1 MHVFGA
7 VQGVG
12 FRPFVYRLARELD
25 LTGWV
30 INDVRGV
37 ELEIEGSADALERF
51 ARRLRNDHPPLARIH
66 RIEESDVAPCGEG
79 AFEIRHSDATGDRLA
94 MVLPDVATCTD
105 CMREIDD
112 PGDRRAGYVFT
123 NCTNCGPRF
132 SIIRRLPYD
141 RPNTS
146 MAGFALCGPCRAEY
160 EDPADRRFHA
170 QPTACPDC
178 GPRLW
183 LQEGGAAVTVGQGRG
198 PSGTAMAGGDM
209 PDSGTAT
216 EDAEETATEPIDALV
231 ARLLDGAIVALKGIG
246 GFLLLADATD
256 EAVVA
261 ELRRRKDRP
270 TKPFACMVADLE
282 MAASLCRIDDAEAA
296 LLASHEAPIVLLR
309 RRAGAA
315 LADGVAPG
323 NPRVGLMLP
332 TTPLHHLV
340 ARRAG
345 RPLIATSGNLSDEPI
360 CIDNDEARNRLGGIA
375 DLFLL
380 HDRPIVRHVDDSVT
394 WVLAGERQVLRR
406 ARGLAPLP
414 VSVRAEQPPVLAVG
428 AHLKNA
434 VALGIRDQVF
444 ISQHIGNME
453 TAESLA
459 AFERVI
465 ADFIDL
471 YDAPPR
477 AVAHDLHPD
486 YAATR
491 WVLAAVAGDTGPV
504 ALHGLPAFAVQH
516 HHAHLASCLA
526 EHGVE
531 GATLGVI
538 WDGVGLGTD
547 GTVWGGEFLL
557 GDAGGYR
564 RVGRLR
570 PFPLVGGDA
579 AARDPHRVALAMIN
593 DIDPGLR
600 EHRDAAVLRTLA
612 GKERDVLLRMI
623 ERGLNTP
630 LTSSAGRL
638 FDAAAAIAGVAGT
651 VSFEGE
657 AAMRLEFAA
666 AGGSPPGYELAIDTV
681 AAPAAPDAATVGEE
695 PTEEI
700 VELDWRPLIAA
711 LLRDAGRGVAAAD
724 MAAGFHAALID
735 AIVTVV
741 ERNGARQVALSGG
754 CFQNRLLQETL
765 LERLPEIGCTV
776 LIQRQVPPNDGGISL
791 GQAVIVATRLQRA
804 DNSASTT

>member
-1 MHVFGA
+1 
-7 VQGVG
+7 
-12 FRPFVYRLARELD
+12 
-25 LTGWV
+25 
-30 INDVRGV
+30 
-37 ELEIEGSADALERF
+37 
-51 ARRLRNDHPPLARIH
+51 
-66 RIEESDVAPCGEG
+66 
-79 AFEIRHSDATGDRLA
+79 
-94 MVLPDVATCTD
+94 MVLPDVATCAD
-105 CMREIDD
+105 CMREVDD

-146 MAGFALCGPCRAEY
+146 MAGFELCGPCRAEY
-160 EDPADRRFHA
+160 ENPSDRRFHA

-183 LQEGGAAVTVGQGRG
+183 LQEGGPVRGGRRAGSSGAVRASHGDAGVDAA
-198 PSGTAMAGGDM
+198 SM
-209 PDSGTAT
+209 
-216 EDAEETATEPIDALV
+216 DAEDVSPATDPIDALV

-256 EAVVA
+256 EEVVA

-270 TKPFACMVADLE
+270 TKPFACMVADLD
-282 MAASLCRIDDAEAA
+282 MAASLCDLDDAEAE
-296 LLASHEAPIVLLR
+296 LLAAHEAPIVLLR
-309 RRAGAA
+309 RRDGAA
-315 LADGVAPG
+315 LAAGVAPG

-345 RPLIATSGNLSDEPI
+345 RPLIATSGNLADEPI
-360 CIDNDEARNRLGGIA
+360 CIDNDEARDRLGAIA

-394 WVLAGERQVLRR
+394 WVLAGEPQVLRR

-414 VSVRAEQPPVLAVG
+414 VSLRDQQPSVLAVG

-444 ISQHIGNME
+444 ISQHIGDME
-453 TAESLA
+453 TAEAVA
-459 AFERVI
+459 AFEHVI

-477 AVAHDLHPD
+477 VVAHDLHPD

-491 WVLAAVAGDTGPV
+491 WALAAVAGNTGPEAV
-504 ALHGLPAFAVQH
+504 HGLPTVAVQH

-526 EHGVE
+526 EHGVQ
-531 GATLGVI
+531 GAALGVI

-547 GTVWGGEFLL
+547 GTVWGGEILL

-564 RVGRLR
+564 RVARLR
-570 PFPLVGGDA
+570 PFPLPGGDA
-579 AARDPHRVALAMIN
+579 AARDPRRATLAMIN

-600 EHRDAAVLRTLA
+600 EHRNAAVLQTLA
-612 GKERDVLLRMI
+612 GKERDLLLHMI

-630 LTSSAGRL
+630 LSSSAGRL
-638 FDAAAAIAGVAGT
+638 FDAAAAITGVGGR

-657 AAMRLEFAA
+657 AAMCLEFAA
-666 AGGSPPGYELAIDTV
+666 AGGRPADYELAIETV
-681 AAPAAPDAATVGEE
+681 AAPIAPDGAAVGEE
-695 PTEEI
+695 AVEEI
-700 VELDWRPLIAA
+700 IELDWRPLIGA
-711 LLRDAGRGVAAAD
+711 LLRDAGRGVAVAD
-724 MAAGFHAALID
+724 MAAGFHAALVD
-735 AIVTVV
+735 AVV
-741 ERNGARQVALSGG
+741 AVIERGGARQVALSGG
-754 CFQNRLLQETL
+754 CFQNRLLQEAL
-765 LERLPEIGCTV
+765 LQRLPEVGCSV

-791 GQAVIVATRLQRA
+791 GQAVIAAARLQRA
-804 DNSASTT
+804 DDSASKAREGD